1 MAMGSVSDDEISLTS
16 TVESEQQSEYDVEEI
31 LAESDHFQDGV
42 RYLVRWL
49 GYPVERSSWEPAD
62 SFHLGFDRT
71 LSDWQEKKQR
81 ISEGK
86 EQPFDVDAL
95 ETKIQQLQDEQAER
109 KRRRAAKRHRLRVL
123 ASSRATRVIKLPV
136 TLNTNSRKVAK
147 TSTSRL
153 SGPRSRSLYQNHV
166 HPARQGLVRPPVPKP
181 PPPVSFASA
190 QATPESQAI
199 KKPNNPDQ
207 PKFAKNLSTKWRYE
221 KLGRREPAPDPNQ
234 LDLRR
239 PSDWNSMPSV
249 SAVKPAGLRLATDI
263 NDNSQILD
271 DGFPMSSS
279 SHLSHSYHMSPI
291 ASPSLNNSPRGIL
304 NIERKDSPSTTR
316 QNSATQDPFVGRS
329 NFENIP
335 RGPRSHT
342 TAKDGQRGAASE
354 FNLLLPPRK
363 PTRKA
368 RKVNA
373 YRWWNYGE
381 YYVTMYFGPEKQ
393 EIGNARL
400 CGIGFEEGR
409 GIYQTKVGKT
419 IEIWFRD
426 LCSLDDYQALC
437 EGMPNRKITNGW
449 IEGFD
454 DTEPDIRRAA
464 EVLWQR
470 DQVAI
475 ARINNY
481 EVLLAYPPRS
491 PAFSFLDDDP
501 YKVEQGYLN
510 LTLRGALRSMKRLRT
525 AENAEANYYQPA
537 IVSGVESGHP
547 EPAGVNGSNTAEPLR
562 GLNVAQKSAEQFSAL
577 TSTLDRPDTTVPAT
591 FSFANS
597 PKTQVTSDKLILHR
611 KSPPSTDL
619 MDVDNAP
626 AQRPTIKDIL
636 HQKKVPAADAM
647 DLDTPPTE
655 IFTPID
661 VGPKPD
667 MVLNLDEHFATKLGI
682 TFEGLSSINTADK
695 PRRAELFYVW
705 FPEDFKD
712 ERELVMMFL
721 KKHTPALY
729 SNSVDSDWDRFT
741 FTVNKSMMQGAV
753 LFHGSFVDYHKVP
766 SLRETLY
773 KTKANFWNISLAQPL
788 SDVNLHV
795 QQLFP
800 RGGVFLLTE
809 DLMIRDPDSTMI
821 ILDWFHDVAKRK
833 SSSSR
838 WKIMLRPN
846 ILNWLMK
853 QIDRR
858 DKSSPQ
864 WLAIYQHLGRLGFT
878 ADNDPLTCHNDDPDS
893 CVISLPFLPKYGSR
907 TPDDSPDIPREC
919 TQEHR
924 NADHLAEYFAG
935 WSLLNAHRFRRFVIV
950 SQLPPFERWK
960 SWQHIETKHGARA
973 FFDSQN
979 IDYRRI
985 HAKITKDLSK
995 TRSSTDASASA
1006 SAPYTPR
1013 TPRAPD
1019 AGLATSAESRPVV
1032 STAPQV
1038 PTRHIYAQPYS

>member
-16 TVESEQQSEYDVEEI
+16 TVESEQQPEYDVEEI
-31 LAESDHFQDGV
+31 LAESDQFEDGV

-62 SFHLGFDRT
+62 SFHLGFDQT
-71 LSDWQEKKQR
+71 LSDWQETKQR

-95 ETKIQQLQDEQAER
+95 ETKIQQLHDEQAER
-109 KRRRAAKRHRLRVL
+109 KRRRAAKRHKLRVL
-123 ASSRATRVIKLPV
+123 ASSRPTRLINSPV
-136 TLNTNSRKVAK
+136 TQKTASRRVAK
-147 TSTSRL
+147 ASTSRL
-153 SGPRSRSLYQNHV
+153 SGPRSRSLYQDHV
-166 HPARQGLVRPPVPKP
+166 HPARQGLIRPPVPKP
-181 PPPVSFASA
+181 PPPVAFGSV
-190 QATPESQAI
+190 QATSESQAT
-199 KKPNNPDQ
+199 KKLNNPDQ

-221 KLGRREPAPDPNQ
+221 KLGRREPAPNPSQ

-249 SAVKPAGLRLATDI
+249 SAAKPAGLRLATDI
-263 NDNSQILD
+263 NDNCQDFD
-271 DGFPMSSS
+271 DGFSMSSS
-279 SHLSHSYHMSPI
+279 PHLSYSYHMSPI
-291 ASPSLNNSPRGIL
+291 ASPSLNNSPREIS
-304 NIERKDSPSTTR
+304 NFQRKDSPSTTR
-316 QNSATQDPFVGRS
+316 QNPATQDPFVGRS
-329 NFENIP
+329 NFENVP
-335 RGPRSHT
+335 RGPRSHA

-419 IEIWFRD
+419 IELWFRG

-437 EGMPNRKITNGW
+437 EGMPNNKISNGW

-454 DTEPDIRRAA
+454 DNEPDIRRAA

-475 ARINNY
+475 ARINSH

-491 PAFSFLDDDP
+491 PVFSFLDDDP

-510 LTLRGALRSMKRLRT
+510 LTLRGALRSIKRLRT

-537 IVSGVESGHP
+537 IVSAVESGHP
-547 EPAGVNGSNTAEPLR
+547 EPAGVNTADPLR
-562 GLNVAQKSAEQFSAL
+562 GFNVAQESAEQFSAS
-577 TSTLDRPDTTVPAT
+577 TSTLDHPDTAVHAT
-591 FSFANS
+591 SSFVDS
-597 PKTQVTSDKLILHR
+597 PKTLFASDESIVHR
-611 KSPPSTDL
+611 TSPPSTDL

-626 AQRPTIKDIL
+626 SQRPTNKDVL
-636 HQKKVPAADAM
+636 HQKKVLAADTM
-647 DLDTPPTE
+647 DLDKPPTQTS
-655 IFTPID
+655 TPVD

-667 MVLNLDEHFATKLGI
+667 TVLDLDEHFAIKLGF
-682 TFEGLSSINTADK
+682 TFEKLSSINTPDK

-705 FPEDFKD
+705 FPEDFKG

-788 SDVNLHV
+788 GDANLHV

-846 ILNWLMK
+846 ILTWLIK
-853 QIDRR
+853 QMDRG

-864 WLAIYQHLGRLGFT
+864 WLAIYQQLGRLGCT
-878 ADNDPLTCHNDDPDS
+878 ADNDPLTCLNDDHDS
-893 CVISLPFLPKYGSR
+893 CVISLPILPKYGAR

-950 SQLPPFERWK
+950 SQLPPVERWK

-973 FFDSQN
+973 FFESQN

-985 HAKITKDLSK
+985 HAKITKDPWK
-995 TRSSTDASASA
+995 TRSSTDA

-1019 AGLATSAESRPVV
+1019 AGPATSSAESRPAVPA
-1032 STAPQV
+1032 APQV